1 MCNLS
6 QEIPNETFLFDLPNH
21 YYYYYYYYFIIIIII
36 ITDLFIVD
44 NLRQLS
50 QKKTS

>member
-1 MCNLS
+1 MTCHID
-6 QEIPNETFLFDLPNH
+6 EISMIII
-21 YYYYYYYYFIIIIII
+21 IIIIII

-50 QKKTS
+50 QKTKLIKVNYKRHQRRTLYMK